1 MTQETTA
8 LLRSILY
15 QLETAK
21 DLKAAIRAV
30 KVMCSKEDIAVV
42 EQMVDEWIKSIE
54 EE

>member
-8 LLRSILY
+8 ILRTILY

-21 DLKAAIRAV
+21 DLKSAIRAV

-42 EQMVDEWIKSIE
+42 NDMLKECVSE
-54 EE
+54 EDKK